1 VNEPPE
7 NPRAKGGARRS
18 PRAAIIDAALDEIKT
33 PAPLLVAL
41 AVLLPAA
48 NWLLVSMSFWL
59 LTRRYGRV
67 GLPEMAGLVGAAWLL
82 NYIPL
87 RPGFFGRL
95 AYHKRVNHIA
105 LKDSAKVLVIAI
117 LQTLAAASLLLL
129 AALVFEPRDAALP
142 WIATIMIPLVLV
154 FFVSLMAPHG
164 GTLAGASGLVRVL
177 DMLVW
182 TARYWVAFR
191 LLGQEISP
199 VAALIFAGVS
209 QVALL
214 IPLTGNGL
222 GAREWGIGLAA
233 RWMPGGVSSLSG
245 AMAVGLAADL
255 VNRAAEIAASMP
267 VGLCCSAY
275 VARRLARAHHA
286 PG

>member
-1 VNEPPE
+1 
-7 NPRAKGGARRS
+7 
-18 PRAAIIDAALDEIKT
+18 
-33 PAPLLVAL
+33 
-41 AVLLPAA
+41 
-48 NWLLVSMSFWL
+48 
-59 LTRRYGRV
+59 
-67 GLPEMAGLVGAAWLL
+67 
-82 NYIPL
+82 
-87 RPGFFGRL
+87 
-95 AYHKRVNHIA
+95 
-105 LKDSAKVLVIAI
+105 
-117 LQTLAAASLLLL
+117 
-129 AALVFEPRDAALP
+129 
-142 WIATIMIPLVLV
+142 
-154 FFVSLMAPHG
+154 MAPHG